1 MVARSLALA
10 LVSTTVIACSIT
22 DSAVSVDG
30 SGTAASEERATGEFS
45 SVRFA
50 LPGVLVLEQGSPTRV
65 TVESDD
71 NLLEHVS
78 TEVRQGTL
86 RIGSGN
92 TRLHPRS
99 PLRVVVR
106 GPEFQS
112 IESAGSGIVEAA
124 GLRGSGLTLSLAGSG
139 DAFLPDLEVDE
150 LRVRVA
156 GSGSVE
162 MSGRA
167 AHQVLSLAGSGEVE
181 ARSLASESAEAS
193 LAGSGSAWLNV
204 TERLTANLV
213 GSGSVNYLGDPEVT
227 SRTLGSGRV
236 TRIDR

>member
-1 MVARSLALA
+1 MVARSFALA
-10 LVSTTVIACSIT
+10 LTVTAVIGCSVT
-22 DSAVSVDG
+22 DNSLSVEG
-30 SGTAASEERATGEFS
+30 SGTAASEERAPGEFS

-50 LPGVLVLEQGSPTRV
+50 LPGVLVLEQGAPALV
-65 TVESDD
+65 LVEGDD
-71 NLLEHVS
+71 NILEHVN

-86 RIGSGN
+86 RIGSGS
-92 TRLHPRS
+92 TRLRPRTA
-99 PLRVVVR
+99 LRVVVR
-106 GPEFQS
+106 APEFEA

-124 GLRGSGLTLSLAGSG
+124 GLRGAGLTLSVAGSG
-139 DAFLPDLEVDE
+139 DAFLPDLEVGE

-162 MSGRA
+162 MSGHA

-193 LAGSGSAWLNV
+193 IAGSGSAWLNV

-227 SRTLGSGRV
+227 SRTVGSGRV
-236 TRIDR
+236 ARIDR